1 MGNIYDQIDLD
12 EMMNRVNKILNEYG
26 LEADNAVVEYLK
38 PITMTINVREIS
50 NFLSSNGTTERIA
63 KFGER

>member
-1 MGNIYDQIDLD
+1 MSNIYDQLDLD
-12 EMMNRVNKILNEYG
+12 EMMNKVNKILNEYG

-38 PITMTINVREIS
+38 PMTMTIDVREIS
-50 NFLSSNGTTERIA
+50 KFSSSKETTERIA

>member
-1 MGNIYDQIDLD
+1 MNNIYAQIDLD
-12 EMMNRVNKILNEYG
+12 EMMNRINKILNEYG
-26 LEADNAVVEYLK
+26 LEADSAVIEYLK
-38 PITMTINVREIS
+38 PITMTIDVREIS

>member
-1 MGNIYDQIDLD
+1 MSKICDQLNLD
-12 EMMNRVNKILNEYG
+12 EMMNKVNKILNEYG

-38 PITMTINVREIS
+38 PLIMTINVREIS
-50 NFLSSNGTTERIA
+50 NFLSSKGTAERIA